1 MAHIIQNVEEFDAL
15 LKGDKDVLVDFF
27 ATWCGP
33 CKMLAP
39 ILDKVA
45 SDMPQVKFGKVDV
58 DQAMDLARRFGIR
71 SIPDVLIFKNGA
83 QVDHMLGL
91 RDEDEI
97 VETISQYL

>member
-1 MAHIIQNVEEFDAL
+1 MSNLLDVSKNFDEFIAE
-15 LKGDKDVLVDFF
+15 GVVVVDFF

-58 DQAMDLARRFGIR
+58 DQSMDLARRFGIR
-71 SIPDVLIFKNGA
+71 SIPDVLIFKDGA

>member
-1 MAHIIQNVEEFDAL
+1 MSNLLDVSKNFDEFIRE
-15 LKGDKDVLVDFF
+15 GVVVVDFY

-45 SDMPQVKFGKVDV
+45 NDMPQVKFGKVDV

-71 SIPDVLIFKNGA
+71 SIPDVLIFKNGV

-91 RDEDEI
+91 RDEEEI

>member
-1 MAHIIQNVEEFDAL
+1 MSNLLDVSKNFDEFIAE
-15 LKGDKDVLVDFF
+15 GVVVVDFF

-71 SIPDVLIFKNGA
+71 SIPDVLIFKDVA
-83 QVDHMLGL
+83 QVDHMSGL

>member
-1 MAHIIQNVEEFDAL
+1 MSNLVDVSKNFDEFIAE
-15 LKGDKDVLVDFF
+15 GVVVVDFF

-39 ILDKVA
+39 ILDKVSA
-45 SDMPQVKFGKVDV
+45 EMTQVKFGKVDV
-58 DQAMDLARRFGIR
+58 DQAMELARRFGIR
-71 SIPDVLIFKNGA
+71 SIPDVLIFKNGV
-83 QVDHMLGL
+83 QVDHILGL

>member
-1 MAHIIQNVEEFDAL
+1 MSNLLDVSKNFDEFIRE
-15 LKGDKDVLVDFF
+15 GVVVVDFY

-45 SDMPQVKFGKVDV
+45 NDMPQVKFGKVDV
-58 DQAMDLARRFGIR
+58 DQAMDIARRFGIR
-71 SIPDVLIFKNGA
+71 SIPDVFIFKNGV

-91 RDEDEI
+91 RDEEEI

>member
-1 MAHIIQNVEEFDAL
+1 MSNLLDVSKNFDEFIAE
-15 LKGDKDVLVDFF
+15 GVVVVDFF

-45 SDMPQVKFGKVDV
+45 GDMPQVKFGKVDV
-58 DQAMDLARRFGIR
+58 DRAMDLARRFGIR
-71 SIPDVLIFKNGA
+71 SIPDVLIFKDGV

-91 RDEDEI
+91 RDEEEI